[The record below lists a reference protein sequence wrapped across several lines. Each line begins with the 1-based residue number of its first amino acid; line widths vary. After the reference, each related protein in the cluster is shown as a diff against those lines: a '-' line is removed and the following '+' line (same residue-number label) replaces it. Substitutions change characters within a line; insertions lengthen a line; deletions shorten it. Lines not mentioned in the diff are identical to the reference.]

1 MEKELINNAKS
12 NIYPFHMPGHKRRG
26 AEVLG
31 EMKPYDID
39 ITEIEGF
46 DNLHHANGIIRQ
58 AQDEAA
64 QLYGADHAY
73 FLING
78 STCGILAALS
88 AATKRGDRI
97 LVARNCHKA
106 VYHGIYLRQ
115 LRPVFIYPQITR
127 SGIQGQITAAEVEK
141 AFTENPD
148 IKAVV
153 ITSPTYDGVVSDV
166 ASIARIA
173 HAHGVPLIV
182 DEAHGAHFG
191 FGGDFP
197 ENAVKLGADAVIL
210 SLHKTLPAFTQTA
223 LLVTRDIFCE
233 LENNSLENCDLDNSD
248 INNIGNN
255 SIADKGKC
263 LLDHKLVEKFLGIYE
278 TSSPSYVFMAG
289 IERCIHYVRDN
300 GEVPFTELKHNLDN
314 FYQRTSDLKHLRVVR
329 KSDFSAEE
337 AFDFDESKIL
347 IFTDKTGM
355 SGQKLLEILLHKYD
369 IQLEMAAGSYALA
382 LCSIM
387 DTEEGFDRLEEALI
401 SIDEGISLQAVVKH
415 SDNYEN
421 VTSDAAINNEDC
433 TRDTTCD
440 ICREENKLDT
450 SIYQTLPKA
459 MEMYEAYDMETEAVP
474 FSQAVG
480 RTSGAFVYLYPP
492 GIPLVVPGEIIN
504 EKLVDDVRKALEL
517 GMEVDGLCYD
527 DNVDKCSFVTVH
539 I

>member
-1 MEKELINNAKS
+1 MEKELVKNAKS

-31 EMKPYDID
+31 DMKPYDVD

-46 DNLHHANGIIRQ
+46 DNLHHANGIIKQ

-115 LRPVFIYPQITR
+115 LRPVFIYPKITR
-127 SGIQGQITAAEVEK
+127 SGIQGQITALEVEK
-141 AFTENPD
+141 AFKEKPD

-166 ASIARIA
+166 AAIARIA
-173 HAHGVPLIV
+173 HEHGAPLIV

-197 ENAVKLGADAVIL
+197 ENAIKLGADAVIL

-223 LLVTRDIFCE
+223 LLVTRDISYKP
-233 LENNSLENCDLDNSD
+233 EN
-248 INNIGNN
+248 
-255 SIADKGKC
+255 GKHIVSE
-263 LLDHKLVEKFLGIYE
+263 LDHRQVEKFLGIYE
-278 TSSPSYVFMAG
+278 TSSPSYVFMTG

-300 GEVPFTELKHNLDN
+300 GETPFTELRQHLDN
-314 FYQRTSDLKHLRVVR
+314 FYQKTSGLKHLRVVR
-329 KSDFSAEE
+329 KRDFSEDE

-347 IFTDKTGM
+347 IFTDKTDM
-355 SGQKLLEILLHKYD
+355 SGQELLETLLHKYD

-387 DTEEGFDRLEEALI
+387 DTEEGFDRLASALI
-401 SIDEGISLQAVVKH
+401 SMDENISLKEGTKNSAKH
-415 SDNYEN
+415 GN
-421 VTSDAAINNEDC
+421 VTGDAAINNEDSIM
-433 TRDTTCD
+433 DTTCD

-474 FSQAVG
+474 FSQAAG
-480 RTSGAFVYLYPP
+480 QTSGAFVYLYPP

-504 EKLVDDVRKALEL
+504 EKLVGDVRKALEL
-517 GMEVDGLCYD
+517 GMEVDELFYD
-527 DNVDKCSFVTVH
+527 DKADKWSFYT

>member
-1 MEKELINNAKS
+1 MRDIKSEMEKELINNAKS

-78 STCGILAALS
+78 STCGILAAIS
-88 AATKRGDRI
+88 AATKRGDRV

-127 SGIQGQITAAEVEK
+127 SGIQGQITAVEVEK
-141 AFTENPD
+141 AFKENSD

-166 ASIARIA
+166 ASIAQIA

-197 ENAVKLGADAVIL
+197 ENAIKLGADAVIL

-223 LLVTRDIFCE
+223 LLVTQ
-233 LENNSLENCDLDNSD
+233 D
-248 INNIGNN
+248 INN
-255 SIADKGKC
+255 IADKGKC
-263 LLDHKLVEKFLGIYE
+263 LLAHKLVEKFLGIYE
-278 TSSPSYVFMAG
+278 TSSPSYVFMTG
-289 IERCIHYVRDN
+289 TERCIHYVRDN
-300 GEVPFTELKHNLDN
+300 GEAPFTELRHHLDN
-314 FYQRTSDLKHLRVVR
+314 FYQKTSDLKHLRVVR
-329 KSDFSAEE
+329 KSDFSVEE

-347 IFTDKTGM
+347 IFTDNTDM
-355 SGQKLLEILLHKYD
+355 SGQELLEILLHKYD

-387 DTEEGFDRLEEALI
+387 DTEEGFDRLAEALI
-401 SIDEGISLQAVVKH
+401 SIDEGISLQEGTKY
-415 SDNYEN
+415 S
-421 VTSDAAINNEDC
+421 T
-433 TRDTTCD
+433 
-440 ICREENKLDT
+440 KLDT

-459 MEMYEAYDMETEAVP
+459 MEMYEAYEMQTEAVP
-474 FSQAVG
+474 FSQTVG

-504 EKLVDDVRKALEL
+504 EKLVGDVRKALEL

-527 DNVDKCSFVTVH
+527 DNADKYSFVTVH
-539 I
+539 T

>member
-1 MEKELINNAKS
+1 MEKELINNAKT
-12 NIYPFHMPGHKRRG
+12 NIYPFHMPGHKRSG

-64 QLYGADHAY
+64 QLYGADYAY

-78 STCGILAALS
+78 STCGILAAIS

-127 SGIQGQITAAEVEK
+127 SGIQGQITVSEVEK
-141 AFTENPD
+141 AFKENSD

-173 HAHGVPLIV
+173 HMHDVPLIV

-197 ENAVKLGADAVIL
+197 ENAIKLGADAVIL

-223 LLVTRDIFCE
+223 LMVTKDISRATK
-233 LENNSLENCDLDNSD
+233 NSKT
-248 INNIGNN
+248 GNF
-255 SIADKGKC
+255 GKY
-263 LLDHKLVEKFLGIYE
+263 LLDHRQVEKFLGIYE
-278 TSSPSYVFMAG
+278 TSSPSYVFMTG

-300 GEVPFTELKHNLDN
+300 GETPFIKLKSQLDN
-314 FYQRTSDLKHLRVVR
+314 FYLMTSGLKHLRVVN
-329 KSDFSAEE
+329 KIDFSAEE

-347 IFTDKTGM
+347 IFTDKTDM
-355 SGQKLLEILLHKYD
+355 SGQQLLELLLHEYD
-369 IQLEMAAGSYALA
+369 IQLEMSAGSYALA
-382 LCSIM
+382 LCSIF
-387 DTEEGFDRLEEALI
+387 DTEDGFDRLARALI
-401 SIDEGISLQAVVKH
+401 DIDEKILPH
-415 SDNYEN
+415 E
-421 VTSDAAINNEDC
+421 VTSCVD
-433 TRDTTCD
+433 R
-440 ICREENKLDT
+440 LDT
-450 SIYQTLPKA
+450 SIYQMLSK
-459 MEMYEAYDMETEAVP
+459 EFEICDAYDMETKAVLFSEA
-474 FSQAVG
+474 AG
-480 RTSGAFVYLYPP
+480 CISGAFVYLYPP
-492 GIPLVVPGEIIN
+492 GIPLVVPGEVIN
-504 EKLVDDVRKALEL
+504 EKLVADVRKALEL
-517 GMEVDGLCYD
+517 GLEVDGLL
-527 DNVDKCSFVTVH
+527 NFNNFVCVVSSLT
-539 I
+539 